1 MELWESYLPAF
12 KSLVQDG
19 NVAEVM
25 CAYQRI
31 DGAPCC
37 SNARYERQILRDEW
51 GFKGVVMSDW
61 NAGTDAVTSMK
72 AGNDMLQP
80 GQERQYK
87 AILEAVQNGTL
98 DEAILNRNVKRI
110 LELVVKCHTFENYK
124 YANETDLKAHAI
136 IDRTIGAEGIV
147 LLDNRSALP
156 LTANVKTIA
165 LYGTTSYDM
174 VPAGMG
180 FGSTGVGYY
189 CVSLVEGMRNAG
201 YTVDADI
208 IKKYKKMWDK
218 ISQMFLIGSLS
229 GIAVLGDVIRE
240 YLPVNLIL
248 TFGFINVGI
257 MLLKIYFQ
265 KKFEEKS
272 LYADNHYD

>member
-1 MELWESYLPAF
+1 
-12 KSLVQDG
+12 
-19 NVAEVM
+19 
-25 CAYQRI
+25 
-31 DGAPCC
+31 
-37 SNARYERQILRDEW
+37 
-51 GFKGVVMSDW
+51 MSDW

-147 LLDNRSALP
+147 LLDNRSVLP

-201 YTVDADI
+201 YIVDADL
-208 IKKYKKMWDK
+208 IKKYKNICLMSKNVFILMEN
-218 ISQMFLIGSLS
+218 LLS
-229 GIAVLGDVIRE
+229 
-240 YLPVNLIL
+240 
-248 TFGFINVGI
+248 
-257 MLLKIYFQ
+257 
-265 KKFEEKS
+265 
-272 LYADNHYD
+272 H